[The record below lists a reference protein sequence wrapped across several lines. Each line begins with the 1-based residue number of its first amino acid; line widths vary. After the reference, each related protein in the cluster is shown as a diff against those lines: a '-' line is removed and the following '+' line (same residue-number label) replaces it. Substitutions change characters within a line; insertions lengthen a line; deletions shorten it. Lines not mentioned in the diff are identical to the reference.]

1 MAIRLNQIIA
11 VANGKKTQLEK
22 SLTSVYQKIQKPDLF
37 AGISRTYKP
46 LDEDGEKQPS
56 ETKLPQYTVTEALN
70 DAKAAISELIDTV
83 ATQDNANTE
92 AKSDVVVDEKVILKD
107 VPVTH
112 LLFLEKQLVD
122 LNTFVSKLPTLDPA
136 ERWTFDPNINYSV
149 TSPTQTNRT
158 VKKYRNHVKVEA
170 TDKHPAQVDVYTE
183 DQKVGEWTTVKFSGC
198 LDSKTQKEFLNNI
211 KKLSEAVKFARE
223 NANSMEVTKVKYADD
238 IMSFVFGK

>member
-22 SLTSVYQKIQKPDLF
+22 ALTAVYQKIQKPDLF
-37 AGISRTYKP
+37 SGISRNYKP
-46 LDEDGEKQPS
+46 LDEEGEKQPS
-56 ETKLPQYTVTEALN
+56 ETKLPQYTVSEALLE
-70 DAKAAISELIDTV
+70 ARAAISELIDTV
-83 ATQDNANTE
+83 ATQDKANTE
-92 AKSDVVVDEKVILKD
+92 AKSDVVVDDKVVLKD

-122 LNTFVSKLPTLDPA
+122 LNTFVSKLPVLDPS
-136 ERWTFDPNINYSV
+136 ERWTFDKTSNCNV
-149 TSPTQTNRT
+149 TNPSQTNRT
-158 VKKYRNHVKVEA
+158 VKKYRNHVKAEA

-183 DQKVGEWTTVKFSGC
+183 DVKVGEWTTVKFSGC
-198 LDSKTQKEFLNNI
+198 VDSKTQKEFLSNI

-238 IMSFVFGK
+238 IMQFVFGN